1 MKQYPEY
8 LEELIEFLKI
18 PSIST
23 LPAHKNDM
31 RQAADWVA
39 ERVRMAGIETV
50 ELHTV
55 DNGHP
60 LVYAARIDDTANPTV
75 LLYGHY
81 DVQPV
86 DPLGEWHSPPFSPL
100 VKDGK
105 IFARGASDDKGQ
117 FAAHLFALR
126 ELSKKWG
133 DKKWPVNVK
142 LIIEGE
148 EEAGGVSIEK
158 WASENP
164 KKLAADFVLIS
175 DTAFIRQ
182 DVPSIDY
189 GLRGIAYMELEV
201 AGPVRDLHSGVYGGG
216 IVNPLSALAHIL
228 DKLLDLDSGR
238 VRIPGFYDSVVEITE
253 KDRRYAA
260 EVPFD
265 KADFL
270 ARAGVKEDWGET
282 GYTTYER
289 ITSRPSLDING
300 IYGGFQGEGAK
311 TVLPRRAGA
320 KISMRLV
327 PEQEPDII
335 LKQTTE
341 YVKKIAP
348 KGVDISCKPVYLAK
362 GVLLDTES
370 PYFEAAG
377 IAMEEVFGRRPVFTR
392 SGASIPVAN
401 VFNSIL
407 GLDIIFMGLGLPD
420 DGLHSPNEKF
430 ETTQFYKGIEA
441 VIKFLE
447 KVGQMS

>member
-8 LEELIEFLKI
+8 LEELLDFLRI

-23 LPAHKNDM
+23 LPAHKDDM
-31 RQAADWVA
+31 KQAAEWVA
-39 ERVRMAGIETV
+39 GCIRMAGIETV

-55 DNGHP
+55 DDGHP
-60 LVYAARIDDTANPTV
+60 LVYASRVDNPENPTV

-86 DPLGEWHSPPFSPL
+86 DPLDEWHSPPFSPAIR
-100 VKDGK
+100 DGK

-133 DKKWPVNVK
+133 PKWPVNVK

-158 WASENP
+158 WAPRNRQ
-164 KKLAADFVLIS
+164 KLAADFVLIS
-175 DTAFIRQ
+175 DTAFIKR

-189 GLRGIAYMELEV
+189 GLRGIAYVEIEV
-201 AGPVRDLHSGVYGGG
+201 TGPGRDLHSGLYGGG
-216 IVNPLSALAHIL
+216 VVNPLSALAHIL
-228 DKLLDLDSGR
+228 DNLLDLKSGR
-238 VRIPGFYDSVVEITE
+238 VLIPGFYDNVLEISE
-253 KDRRYAA
+253 KDRQYAA

-265 KADFL
+265 EADFL
-270 ARAGVKEDWGET
+270 GRAGGKEHWGEAE
-282 GYTTYER
+282 YTTYER

-300 IYGGFQGEGAK
+300 ISGGFQGEGAK
-311 TVLPRRAGA
+311 TILPGKASA
-320 KISMRLV
+320 KVSMRLV
-327 PEQEPDII
+327 PDQEPDII
-335 LKQTTE
+335 LQQLTE

-348 KGVDISCKPVYLAK
+348 AGVDVFCKPVYLAK
-362 GVLLDTES
+362 GVLLDTEN

-377 IAMEEVFGRRPVFTR
+377 VAMEEVFGRRPVLTR
-392 SGASIPVAN
+392 SGASIPVAT
-401 VFNSIL
+401 VFNDIL

-430 ETTQFYKGIEA
+430 EIAQFYKGIET

-447 KVGQMS
+447 NVGRKI